1 MRGAVR
7 LLSAAT
13 AAAIAIAGHAFAQE
27 PAGTGNAGGAP
38 GASPA
43 ETAAATAAATASPDA
58 AVPAGSGK
66 RLAEA
71 HRRLEEVQQRIAG
84 AAEKEEALLAALDES
99 EREIALMAADIA
111 TLKEQVAS
119 ARARSEEHRQAM
131 EDLRERI
138 ERRKN
143 WLAGRLRSLYVH
155 GRPGYLRILFA
166 SESYGDLLRRTKYQS
181 IVARH
186 DARMVGSLRK
196 DLEEV
201 ARRRVDYEQD
211 LALLEEMEG
220 DSRLRAEELELERQ
234 LRASLLT
241 EVRSE
246 RSDFEKLR
254 DALQKAAEAL
264 TSKVA
269 SLGGTATPDVVV
281 RPFTEAKGR
290 LLPPVSGV
298 PVVLPYGP
306 YRHPRLG
313 LPMIH
318 QGIKYGAPVGSE
330 VHAVYDGKVEMARWF
345 SSYGQIVVIDHGD
358 NWKSLYAH
366 NSRLMKKDGDTVR
379 EGEVIAQSGDTGSL
393 DGPMLYF
400 AIFREGKPVDP
411 AEWLVK

>member
-1 MRGAVR
+1 MNGGVRHLLRAFACACAFAGCAVAGIA
-7 LLSAAT
+7 LAQDPAGSATGAAT
-13 AAAIAIAGHAFAQE
+13 PTPAAD
-27 PAGTGNAGGAP
+27 
-38 GASPA
+38 
-43 ETAAATAAATASPDA
+43 ATATAT
-58 AVPAGSGK
+58 AGSGK

-71 HRRLEEVQQRIAG
+71 RRRLEEVQQRIAG
-84 AAEKEEALLAALDES
+84 AAEKEEALLSALDES
-99 EREIALMAADIA
+99 DREIALMAADIA
-111 TLKEQVAS
+111 TLKEQVAD

-131 EDLRERI
+131 EDLRQRI
-138 ERRKN
+138 ERRKT

-186 DARMVGSLRK
+186 DAEMVGSLKK

-211 LALLEEMEG
+211 LALLEGMEG

-234 LRASLLT
+234 LRASLLA

-246 RSDFEKLR
+246 RSDFEKMR
-254 DALQKAAEAL
+254 DALQRAAAAL
-264 TSKVA
+264 TDKVA
-269 SLGGTATPDVVV
+269 SLGKAPAATPSLPM
-281 RPFTEAKGR
+281 RPFMEAKGR
-290 LLPPVSGV
+290 LLPPVTDV
-298 PVVLPYGP
+298 PVVLPFGP

-318 QGIKYGAPVGSE
+318 QGVKYGAPVGVE
-330 VHAVYDGKVEMARWF
+330 VHAVYDGRIEMAKWF
-345 SSYGQIVVIDHGD
+345 SSYGQVLIVDHGD
-358 NWKSLYAH
+358 GWRSLYAH
-366 NSRLMKKDGDTVR
+366 CSRLLKKDGDVVK
-379 EGEVIAQSGDTGSL
+379 EGDVIAHSGDTGSI

-400 AIFREGKPVDP
+400 AIYREGKPVDP